1 MLFLIDRD
9 GQSLTVDQDIGIMNK
24 WLERI
29 RKITWSYT
37 SMCNKLKK
45 KKKLIFQFL
54 IKNLCSLKI

>member
-45 KKKLIFQFL
+45 KINLSIF
-54 IKNLCSLKI
+54 N